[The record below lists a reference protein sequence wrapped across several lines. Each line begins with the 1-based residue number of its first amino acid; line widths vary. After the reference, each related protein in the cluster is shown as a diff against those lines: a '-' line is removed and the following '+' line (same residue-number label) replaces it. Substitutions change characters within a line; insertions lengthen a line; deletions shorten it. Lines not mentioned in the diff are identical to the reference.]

1 MRRSITAPVKVITE
15 NTFRSMAFAKTPA
28 GYPVGPQ
35 MQARAT
41 RDMHA
46 VIAGLLTQ
54 LPRPRAT
61 LEDGT
66 PNRFLVRL
74 TRVSPNY
81 TDDDGLAGG
90 TMKAVRDEVAT
101 WCGIDDG
108 HARITFEYDQQA
120 CRRTEFALRIE
131 VEDLEIGTDTIIERG
146 RVPERIT
153 HARQRGSEKLKAVPR
168 SPDAQ
173 TEIVFRE
180 SWALCPW
187 DQDGSGDPILT
198 PLAVKGD
205 PPAKIQLRVPAA
217 IFASSACVRLA
228 PGTMATFERRLG
240 RMDGREIW
248 LYVLPDDEVHP
259 SHGKASGRL

>member
-1 MRRSITAPVKVITE
+1 MRRTITAPVKTLTE

-28 GYPVGPQ
+28 GYPIGPQ

-46 VIAGLLTQ
+46 VIAALLTQ
-54 LPRPRAT
+54 LPRPRQVLA
-61 LEDGT
+61 DGT

-108 HARITFEYDQQA
+108 HERIRFEYDQQA

-131 VEDLEIGTDTIIERG
+131 VEDLEPGTDTIIERG

-153 HARQRGSEKLKAVPR
+153 RARPRGSEKPKTGPSA
-168 SPDAQ
+168 PDAQ
-173 TEIVFRE
+173 TETVFRE
-180 SWALCPW
+180 CYAVLPHE
-187 DQDGSGDPILT
+187 QDGGDPVLS
-198 PLAVKGD
+198 PLAMKGD
-205 PPAKIQLRVPAA
+205 EPPRVIAVRVPASVLSGA
-217 IFASSACVRLA
+217 ASVRYR
-228 PGTMATFERRLG
+228 PGSTVDLHRSLG
-240 RMDGREIW
+240 RVEGRECWI
-248 LYVLPDDEVHP
+248 YMAKEDHDEQP
-259 SHGKASGRL
+259 NRTRPGR